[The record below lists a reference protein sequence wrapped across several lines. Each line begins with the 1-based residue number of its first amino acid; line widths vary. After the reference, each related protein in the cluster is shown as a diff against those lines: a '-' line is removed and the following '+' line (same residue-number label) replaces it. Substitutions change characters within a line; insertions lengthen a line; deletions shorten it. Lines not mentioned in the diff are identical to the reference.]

1 MVVYMYVYLVR
12 WGVSSPH
19 FTEQDTE
26 KQRGKVTNF
35 QIITFLLVE
44 KPGSKFHLF

>member
-1 MVVYMYVYLVR
+1 MVPYTYVHLVR
-12 WGVSSPH
+12 WGVSSPL

-35 QIITFLLVE
+35 PIITLLLEE
-44 KPGSKFHLF
+44 KRGFKFHLF